1 MKREDIYFSLIR
13 AAIEGKVVEIP
24 PDLIPQDRT
33 EMILHDILKTLI
45 ENGSGGSSTQEDIA
59 QIKAQIGNIYFEI
72 VE

>member
-24 PDLIPQDRT
+24 PDLVPQDRT
-33 EMILHDILKTLI
+33 EIILHSILEALL
-45 ENGSGGSSTQEDIA
+45 ENSSGGSDLQEDIA
-59 QIKAQIGNIYFEI
+59 HIKAQIGNIYFEI

>member
-24 PDLIPQDRT
+24 PDLVPQDRT
-33 EMILHDILKTLI
+33 EIILHAILETLI
-45 ENGSGGSSTQEDIA
+45 ESGAGGSSTQEDIA

>member
-33 EMILHDILKTLI
+33 EMILHAILETLI